1 MEEIADIFDNRAGY
15 DGSQGDRQWGHL
27 VNQLREG
34 QGGLPPLDPEMW
46 MSSASTQAESNRN
59 KTSYYLF
66 NKAASIHTA
75 FVQDKIAE
83 LMGNE
88 MS

>member
-1 MEEIADIFDNRAGY
+1 
-15 DGSQGDRQWGHL
+15 
-27 VNQLREG
+27 
-34 QGGLPPLDPEMW
+34 

-75 FVQDKIAE
+75 FVQDKITE